1 MCCHQRLWPQRCWQ
15 PFPSHFFSKRCWW
28 WCWFFVSFRAPRPR
42 EVLRNGYWITCDYA
56 NIIDVSVKP
65 NNFHSLSKFY
75 FSRENLLALWQGE
88 NKMPQGCC
96 NRKLVSTVMHLKD
109 PHQHHH
115 HPHSLSLLPYS
126 MDVLKT
132 NKTHTYCINHDQFSK
147 KTWSNEWF
155 IVEKFLLTI
164 LTNL

>member
-1 MCCHQRLWPQRCWQ
+1 MCCHHGLWPQRCWQ
-15 PFPSHFFSKRCWW
+15 PFPSPFFEAMLMMMLIFR
-28 WCWFFVSFRAPRPR
+28 FVSSSRPR

-109 PHQHHH
+109 RHHP
-115 HPHSLSLLPYS
+115 PHSLSLLPYS

-132 NKTHTYCINHDQFSK
+132 NKTHTYRINHDNVSK
-147 KTWSNEWF
+147 KNLVEWMIYIRKGF
-155 IVEKFLLTI
+155 ANNFNKSLNRL
-164 LTNL
+164 